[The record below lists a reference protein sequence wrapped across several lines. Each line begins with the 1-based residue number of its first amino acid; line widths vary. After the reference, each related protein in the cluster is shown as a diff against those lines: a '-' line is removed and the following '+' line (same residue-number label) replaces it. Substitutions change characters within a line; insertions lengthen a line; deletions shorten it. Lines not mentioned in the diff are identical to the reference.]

1 MDLNYYSIRE
11 LLDSAKKEGLPLSSL
26 VLTQQAEQLELT
38 EEEVYNKM
46 RENYL
51 VMRASI
57 EPGCDP
63 DLRSTRSEERR
74 VGKEC

>member
-38 EEEVYNKM
+38 EEEEDRIRQKNAADKFWM
-46 RENYL
+46 ENHNL
-51 VMRASI
+51 
-57 EPGCDP
+57 
-63 DLRSTRSEERR
+63 
-74 VGKEC
+74 

>member
-51 VMRASI
+51 VMLLLNRAATRI
-57 EPGCDP
+57 FAVQA
-63 DLRSTRSEERR
+63 DLLAETPI
-74 VGKEC
+74 K